1 MRASFPYLGR
11 GSWLSRRDPRVVLL
25 AGFLFMIGAIQLRDA
40 RHLLVLLVAAL
51 VYYQSAGIPFR
62 RVRTQWAYLTTII
75 VVIAGLNTIIT
86 GGRSG
91 GFSDAELHVLFR
103 LPLLGAPISAE
114 AVSLMVS
121 QTFRFLG
128 IIAVSLPIAYCI
140 RPGDLGVAARRL
152 GLGDRLAF
160 ALDLTI
166 RFIPSLGG
174 EMAQTADAQRVR
186 GYDPTT
192 GSRNPIRRLR
202 QLAPMLVP
210 VTVGAIANAEDTI
223 DAMDLRAFATG
234 PRTWFRQLA
243 MDGTDRIVV
252 IGFVLFAVACTV
264 IGFAGWSQ
272 HWLLPFLV

>member
-25 AGFLFMIGAIQLRDA
+25 AGFLFVIGAVQLRDA
-40 RHLLVLLVAAL
+40 RHLAVVLVAAL
-51 VYYQSAGIPFR
+51 IYYRSAGIPFR
-62 RVRTQWAYLTTII
+62 RVRAQWAYLATI
-75 VVIAGLNTIIT
+75 VDCAGWPQYDHH
-86 GGRSG
+86 RRARG

-103 LPLLGAPISAE
+103 LPPFGAPISAE
-114 AVSLMVS
+114 AVSLMAS
-121 QTFRFLG
+121 QTLRFLG
-128 IIAVSLPIAYCI
+128 FIAVSLPIAYCI
-140 RPGDLGVAARRL
+140 APGDLGVAMRRL

-174 EMAQTADAQRVR
+174 ELAQTADAQRVR
-186 GYDPTT
+186 GYDPTA
-192 GSRNPIRRLR
+192 GGHNPLRRLR

-243 MDGTDRIVV
+243 MDGTDRVVV
-252 IGFVLFAVACTV
+252 IGFVVFAVACTV
-264 IGFAGWSQ
+264 VGFAGWSQ

>member
-11 GSWLSRRDPRVVLL
+11 GSWLSRRDPRVILL

-40 RHLLVLLVAAL
+40 RHLLVLLVGAFA
-51 VYYQSAGIPFR
+51 YYQSAGIPFR

-91 GFSDAELHVLFR
+91 GFAEADLHTLFR
-103 LPLLGAPISAE
+103 LPLLGAPITAE
-114 AVSLMVS
+114 AVSLMAS
-121 QTFRFLG
+121 QTLRFIG

-186 GYDPTT
+186 GYDPTA
-192 GSRNPIRRLR
+192 GSRNPFRRLR

-234 PRTWFRQLA
+234 PRTWFRQLE
-243 MDGTDRIVV
+243 MDRTDRILVV
-252 IGFVLFAVACTV
+252 GFIGFAVACTV
-264 IGFAGWSQ
+264 VGFAGWSQ